1 MNTAYD
7 QSVGAAKEVYRKEA
21 REREMREYLEKEQN
35 THKKAARI
43 WFNALTEVW
52 PPENTEA
59 YWTKTSEKM
68 NRLWNENMDNELLH
82 ELLLMTLS
90 YLGNVSGN
98 AETVQ
103 ENRKS
108 IGGKHKNEIL

>member
-1 MNTAYD
+1 MTTAYD
-7 QSVGAAKEVYRKEA
+7 QSIEAAKEVYRREA
-21 REREMREYLEKEQN
+21 RERERQDYLEKEQGM
-35 THKKAARI
+35 HKKAARI

-98 AETVQ
+98 AETVK
-103 ENRKS
+103 ET
-108 IGGKHKNEIL
+108 GKA